1 MIAEILCIGTEL
13 LIGDIVNTN
22 AAYISKRLSEHGF
35 DVFYHSV
42 CGDNK
47 VRLEDTVKHAF
58 SRADL
63 VITTGGLGPTYDDI
77 SLELC
82 AKALG
87 LSCHV
92 DEDVVK
98 QLKGYFEKTGRVMT
112 ENNLKQALV
121 PDGSTVFLNSF
132 GTAPGIAVEKND
144 KILVMLPGPPREMK
158 PMMENQV
165 LPFLS
170 KYTDHVLYSSN
181 VNIIG
186 MGESTVEE
194 KLYDLM
200 TKSKNPSLA
209 PYVNDG
215 EVRVRVTGSGKNQD
229 EAKKIVSDTVEVV
242 KATLGNVVYDV
253 DSLSVQ
259 HSLVKLLIEN
269 KLTIATAESCTGGLL
284 SSWLTDVSGASEVFG
299 FGVCTYAN
307 EAKMKL
313 LGVKSETLEKF
324 GAVSEETAKEMAD
337 GIRKLSGS
345 DIALSLTGIAGPTG
359 GTEEKPVGLVYLG
372 VSVGEKLYAKK
383 MLLGQH
389 AVRDRDF
396 IRKLAVK
403 NALKTAIEEVME
415 IINDRPL

>member
-1 MIAEILCIGTEL
+1 MIAEILCIGTEI

-22 AAYISKRLSEHGF
+22 ATYISKCLSENGF
-35 DVFYHSV
+35 DVLYHSV

-47 VRLEDTVKHAF
+47 VRLEETVKHAF

-77 SLELC
+77 TMELC

-87 LSCHV
+87 LSLHK
-92 DEDVVK
+92 DENVEK
-98 QLKGYFEKTGRVMT
+98 QLYSYFEKTGRKMT
-112 ENNLKQALV
+112 ENNLKQAMV
-121 PDGSTVFLNSF
+121 PDTSTVLMNDF
-132 GTAPGIAVEKND
+132 GTAPGIAVEKD
-144 KILVMLPGPPREMK
+144 GKVLVMLPGPPREMK
-158 PMMENQV
+158 PMLENQV
-165 LPFLS
+165 IPYLS

-186 MGESTVEE
+186 MGESSVEE

-200 TKSKNPSLA
+200 TTSKNPTLA

-215 EVRVRVTGSGKNQD
+215 EVRVRVTGRGKTQD
-229 EAKKIVSDTVEVV
+229 EAKSVVAETVKKV
-242 KATLGNVVYDV
+242 KEILGGVVYDV
-253 DSLSVQ
+253 DSASAA
-259 HSLVKLLIEN
+259 HSLVKLLCEKKKI
-269 KLTIATAESCTGGLL
+269 IATAESCTGGL
-284 SSWLTDVSGASEVFG
+284 VSGSITAVPGSSEVFG

-313 LGVKSETLEKF
+313 LGVKQETLKEF
-324 GAVSEETAKEMAD
+324 GAVSEQTAMEMAD
-337 GIRKLSGS
+337 GVRKLSGS
-345 DIALSLTGIAGPTG
+345 DIALSLTGIAGPGG

-389 AVRDRDF
+389 ATRDREY

-403 NALKTAIEEVME
+403 NALMTAIHEIME
-415 IINDRPL
+415 L

>member
-1 MIAEILCIGTEL
+1 MIAEILCIGTEI

-22 AAYISKRLSEHGF
+22 ATYISKRLSENGF
-35 DVFYHSV
+35 DVLYHSV

-47 VRLEDTVKHAF
+47 VRLEETVKHAF

-63 VITTGGLGPTYDDI
+63 VVTTGGLGPTYDDI
-77 SLELC
+77 TMELC

-87 LSCHV
+87 LSLHK
-92 DEDVVK
+92 DENVEK
-98 QLKGYFEKTGRVMT
+98 QLYSYFEKTGRKMT
-112 ENNLKQALV
+112 ENNLKQAMV
-121 PDGSTVFLNSF
+121 PDTSTVLMNDF
-132 GTAPGIAVEKND
+132 GTAPGIAVEKD
-144 KILVMLPGPPREMK
+144 GKVLVMLPGPPREMK
-158 PMMENQV
+158 PMLENQV

-186 MGESTVEE
+186 MGESSVEE

-200 TKSKNPSLA
+200 TTSKNPTLA

-215 EVRVRVTGSGKNQD
+215 EVRVRVTGRGKTAN
-229 EAKKIVSDTVEVV
+229 EAKVVVAGTVEKV
-242 KATLGNVVYDV
+242 KEILGDVVYDV
-253 DSLSVQ
+253 DSISPA
-259 HSLVKLLIEN
+259 HSLVKLLLN
-269 KLTIATAESCTGGLL
+269 KKKTIATAESCTGGL
-284 SSWLTDVSGASEVFG
+284 VSGSITAVPGSSEVFG

-313 LGVKSETLEKF
+313 LGVKEETLAAY
-324 GAVSEETAKEMAD
+324 GAVSEQTAMEMAD

-345 DIALSLTGIAGPTG
+345 DIALSLTGIAGPGG
-359 GTEEKPVGLVYLG
+359 GTQEKPVGLVYLG
-372 VSVGEKLYAKK
+372 VSVGDKLYAKK

-389 AVRDRDF
+389 ATKDREY

-403 NALKTAIEEVME
+403 NALMTAIHE
-415 IINDRPL
+415 IMGL